1 MASVVMVPFHGDGA
15 GVAELTW
22 GQREIWAAMRT
33 QRSRLPIGGVVPL
46 PAGRDV
52 DAVAAAL
59 RFTMSRHQSLRTRL
73 RFEPDGSVRQVLSDH
88 GEVPL
93 HVVDVP
99 DDSDPA
105 AVAAELEARIRS
117 EPFDYEHDWPV
128 QMTVIRHRGVATHLL
143 GLFCHLSVDGGG
155 MVALFGDGLGGLF
168 TEGDAS
174 GPTAAGLT
182 PFAQVA
188 WQQGPSGRRLN
199 QAAQRRW
206 KRQLANVPASR
217 FADTDDERRPR
228 HWEVLFH
235 SPAAHLAV
243 RAITAR
249 TGTESSAVVLAAVAV
264 ALARVTDRHPTV
276 LQVVVSNR
284 FRPGLADTVSPIAQT
299 GLCVI
304 DVADATFDDAI
315 ERARQ
320 SAMSAYLHAYY
331 NPDEMTEQIAELG
344 RERGEDIDL
353 ACFFNDRR
361 GPDSPEPAGPPTRQ
375 DIADALVMTTERWGP
390 YSDTPFERFF
400 VHLDSAPDTLNVLLQ
415 ADTRY
420 VPPDD
425 MRTFLHEFESV
436 LVAAAFDPATT
447 TRRSAAPLR

>member
-143 GLFCHLSVDGGG
+143 G
-155 MVALFGDGLGGLF
+155 
-168 TEGDAS
+168 
-174 GPTAAGLT
+174 
-182 PFAQVA
+182 
-188 WQQGPSGRRLN
+188 
-199 QAAQRRW
+199 
-206 KRQLANVPASR
+206 
-217 FADTDDERRPR
+217 
-228 HWEVLFH
+228 
-235 SPAAHLAV
+235 
-243 RAITAR
+243 
-249 TGTESSAVVLAAVAV
+249 
-264 ALARVTDRHPTV
+264 
-276 LQVVVSNR
+276 
-284 FRPGLADTVSPIAQT
+284 
-299 GLCVI
+299 
-304 DVADATFDDAI
+304 
-315 ERARQ
+315 
-320 SAMSAYLHAYY
+320 
-331 NPDEMTEQIAELG
+331 
-344 RERGEDIDL
+344 
-353 ACFFNDRR
+353 
-361 GPDSPEPAGPPTRQ
+361 
-375 DIADALVMTTERWGP
+375 
-390 YSDTPFERFF
+390 
-400 VHLDSAPDTLNVLLQ
+400 
-415 ADTRY
+415 
-420 VPPDD
+420 
-425 MRTFLHEFESV
+425 
-436 LVAAAFDPATT
+436 
-447 TRRSAAPLR
+447 